1 MWCIY
6 QMSIDV
12 ETLVKQL
19 GKPYQDIYKQGLVP
33 YETKPSVTV
42 SDDIYR
48 LDMKRDGVFL
58 SFFNNQDKNL
68 KEVALRLED
77 ENKTDW
83 LFPNLLPFGLEP
95 VMTQR
100 WVRNRF
106 GHPIT
111 YVAANVIMTI
121 YVGVE
126 QTYILP
132 TPNKNIAAAFSYNN
146 VLFVNRITFI
156 PVERAKEI
164 QSALEKKRLGGK

>member
-1 MWCIY
+1 
-6 QMSIDV
+6 
-12 ETLVKQL
+12 
-19 GKPYQDIYKQGLVP
+19 
-33 YETKPSVTV
+33 

-48 LDMKRDGVFL
+48 LDMKREGVFL

-68 KEVALRLED
+68 KEVTLRLED

-100 WVRNRF
+100 WVRDRF

-111 YVAANVIMTI
+111 YVDACVIMTI

-126 QTYILP
+126 ETYILP
-132 TPNKNIAAAFSYNN
+132 TPNQNIAAAFSYNKDF
-146 VLFVNRITFI
+146 FVNRITFI
-156 PVERAKEI
+156 PVEQAKEI